1 MKAVLLPSAVLLSFA
16 ATSSCLGG
24 VGAFAPAVFN
34 PFNDFAK
41 VIGSVGDGSKSSMSS
56 TMMSNTGYNSNGMV
70 RNGMSGQRSGGYG
83 RDSMYSGGYG
93 RDSYGD
99 GGFGG
104 EYDLGN
110 RYAGGYAGGY
120 AAGGDTTY
128 GGRSGYGRD
137 NYGGGYGRN
146 SYGRNGGYGR
156 NSYGGG
162 YNNDQRSGGWYKNYG
177 GYDGGYRSDRSGS
190 LDRYGQG
197 PNQYRSLYGNYG
209 GNSLPSTSSY
219 ERNGSRRGHR
229 GNRREMDRY
238 NGGGSRDYD
247 RYNDYDEYSGGRDYD
262 RYGRRGGNR
271 SSAFG
276 RSPYE
281 DSYEN
286 NIGYSYGRGRGGAG
300 GYGEYRDNM
309 YPNYNREGYDGRG
322 RESSRRGGYATR
334 GNRREVW

>member
-1 MKAVLLPSAVLLSFA
+1 
-16 ATSSCLGG
+16 
-24 VGAFAPAVFN
+24 
-34 PFNDFAK
+34 
-41 VIGSVGDGSKSSMSS
+41 MSS

-70 RNGMSGQRSGGYG
+70 RSGMSGQRSGGYG
-83 RDSMYSGGYG
+83 RDSI
-93 RDSYGD
+93 GD

-110 RYAGGYAGGY
+110 RYAGSY
-120 AAGGDTTY
+120 
-128 GGRSGYGRD
+128 GYGRD
-137 NYGGGYGRN
+137 NYG
-146 SYGRNGGYGR
+146 GGYGR

-219 ERNGSRRGHR
+219 ERNGSRRGYR

-247 RYNDYDEYSGGRDYD
+247 RYNDYDDYSGGRDYD